1 MRAFGVGLIFTKL
14 KAWELQR
21 DPITGKWYIITDNE
35 YHHLE
40 HVIAGQISK
49 KKSR

>member
-1 MRAFGVGLIFTKL
+1 MSGFNREKITKL
-14 KAWELQR
+14 KACELQR
-21 DPITGKWYIITDNE
+21 DPITDKWYLITDNE

-40 HVIAGQISK
+40 HVIAGQIAK